1 MPSNDKPGKGP
12 RGFAKSFALIAMT
25 VLCIKVAA
33 PVLSIRF
40 ATVTLVDANNIP
52 ATCSTGL
59 TARRRSGVPYDT
71 GTGYCRAGYTSLGLF
86 KLVESGSL
94 NPLAM
99 RREDMV
105 AAMKPS
111 CRYRI
116 WFYGRGPMPIP
127 KVRGTNRVSK
137 TIFRMTLLDDCAA
150 PSPSP

>member
-1 MPSNDKPGKGP
+1 MATDDKPRKGP
-12 RGFAKSFALIAMT
+12 RGFAKNFALIAMT

-33 PVLSIRF
+33 PVLSTNT
-40 ATVTLVDANNIP
+40 AQVTLVDAQNIP
-52 ATCSTGL
+52 ATCSSGL
-59 TARRRSGVPYDT
+59 TGGTRSGVPDDT
-71 GTGYCRAGYTSLGLF
+71 FVAYCGVVYTSLGLF

-116 WFYGRGPMPIP
+116 WFNGRGPMPSP
-127 KVRGTNRVSK
+127 EVRSTNRVSK
-137 TIFRMTLLDDCAA
+137 TIFRMTPLDGCATSP
-150 PSPSP
+150 PSP

>member
-1 MPSNDKPGKGP
+1 MATDDKPRKGA
-12 RGFAKSFALIAMT
+12 RAYAKTYALMALAVLFAKI
-25 VLCIKVAA
+25 AA
-33 PVLSIRF
+33 PVLTART

-59 TARRRSGVPYDT
+59 TGRTRSSVPDIT
-71 GTGYCRAGYTSLGLF
+71 ATGYCSAVYTSLGLF

-116 WFYGRGPMPIP
+116 WFSGIGQMPTP
-127 KVRGTNRVSK
+127 EMRDANRVSK
-137 TIFRMTLLDDCAA
+137 TIFRMTPLDACAA